1 MILLFTFTN
10 NFILISGAIIFVV
23 VILVTLLSIRSKPE
37 KLEKPTSDYLN
48 KLLKALGGSDNI
60 IELKR
65 EHQRLQ
71 ILIVD
76 MKSVESGILKQ
87 IGTPAFLKG
96 KQLTLLVKHHT
107 QEVLTFLN
115 NHRKGVN

>member
-10 NFILISGAIIFVV
+10 KFILISGLIIFIV
-23 VILVTLLSIRSKPE
+23 VILVTLLAIRSKPE
-37 KLEKPTSDYLN
+37 KVEKPTLDYFN

-71 ILIVD
+71 ILISD
-76 MKSVESGILKQ
+76 TKSVEAGILKQ

-115 NHRKGVN
+115 NHRKGAN